1 MSTPHRPQFYRD
13 PIHAF
18 QAVRIWQEWAAP
30 ANQRSRHEMTDALC
44 ASAQVLEI
52 ILYEYDWQLYYEGLI
67 LIDHHGDA
75 FDRNL
80 ITEKA
85 EQDRRS

>member
-1 MSTPHRPQFYRD
+1 
-13 PIHAF
+13 
-18 QAVRIWQEWAAP
+18 
-30 ANQRSRHEMTDALC
+30 
-44 ASAQVLEI
+44 VLEI
-52 ILYEYDWQLYYEGLI
+52 TLYEYDWQLYYEGLI
-67 LIDHHGDA
+67 LTDHHGDT